1 MFSFDAFWYFKILNY
16 VTKRSLVTCLSNI
29 FLTFVINLVTNV
41 SYKVQTA
48 VTTTPRAQTTPKLT
62 IFPFVYIFFTI
73 IIKQNVQF
81 FLCL

>member
-29 FLTFVINLVTNV
+29 FLLFVIKLVTNV

-48 VTTTPRAQTTPKLT
+48 VTTTPRAQTTPKT
-62 IFPFVYIFFTI
+62 IFPFFNIFFTI